1 MKTYSGPSVCLHTL
15 DTSQI
20 TAGRSQEVDSRKR
33 QVLLFITTHKQGERE
48 RVRESYL
55 TEVLLGFPVTY

>member
-33 QVLLFITTHKQGERE
+33 QVLLFTTIHKQGERE
-48 RVRESYL
+48 RESKGELSY
-55 TEVLLGFPVTY
+55 